1 MISEFYSLRR
11 TAIKDIAAYLGFLVG
26 FIGSAPFAWGLLA
39 AQLDAGRFARG
50 LWYFFG
56 IVTTAG
62 IFAGIAGLGVG
73 IAGGLLWEQ
82 FHRHR
87 RAARAARAARTG
99 ALHAQAHGTPSATR
113 ESDGGAHGA
122 PKLQL
127 VTFVPPAMPDIS
139 GRRVASVRFSASGA
153 EIDFGG
159 VNVPMGE
166 GVRITGPAGSFTYP
180 EPGAREALCGAIGAR
195 VEGVSQATGERIE
208 VRLDTAFT
216 LILPRAPDASG
227 DRLARRA
234 SESPA

>member
-11 TAIKDIAAYLGFLVG
+11 TAIKDITAYLGFLVG

-39 AQLDAGRFARG
+39 EQLDAGRFARG

-73 IAGGLLWEQ
+73 IAAGLLWEQ

-87 RAARAARAARTG
+87 RTARAARAQALRATAYGAAPEARET
-99 ALHAQAHGTPSATR
+99 
-113 ESDGGAHGA
+113 DGGAHGA

-127 VTFVPPAMPDIS
+127 VSSVAPPFPGIA
-139 GRRVASVRFSASGA
+139 GRRVVSVRFTASGA

-159 VNVPMGE
+159 VNIPVGE
-166 GVRITGPAGSFTYP
+166 GVRITGPRGSFTYP
-180 EPGAREALCGAIGAR
+180 APGAREALCGAIGAR
-195 VEGVSQATGERIE
+195 VEHLSQPAGEAIE
-208 VRLDTAFT
+208 VRFDTAFT
-216 LILPRAPDASG
+216 LILPRAADASG
-227 DRLARRA
+227 DRLARRT

>member
-39 AQLDAGRFARG
+39 AQLDAGRFARA

-73 IAGGLLWEQ
+73 IAAGLLWEQ

-87 RAARAARAARTG
+87 RAARAARTG
-99 ALHAQAHGTPSATR
+99 ALHAQAQGAPPATR

-139 GRRVASVRFSASGA
+139 GRRVASVLFSASGA

-159 VNVPMGE
+159 VNVPVGE

-195 VEGVSQATGERIE
+195 VERVSQQAGGTIE
-208 VRLDTAFT
+208 VRLDGSWS
-216 LILPRAPDASG
+216 LILPRATDASG
-227 DRLARRA
+227 DRLPRRA